1 MAMEMGG
8 GSSKPGRAAPSM
20 NVTPLVDVVLV
31 LLIIFMVITP
41 MLAKQFWLHL
51 PSKPDETDHAPPL
64 PGEEKPIV
72 VFVTR
77 EGDIKINR
85 DVIPKAT
92 FSQKVRGVL
101 AASGRRTVFFD
112 AAEEAQFGKAVEAMD
127 LARAGGASTIVVLT
141 AALRQD

>member
-8 GSSKPGRAAPSM
+8 GPNKAGRAAPSM

-51 PSKPDETDHAPPL
+51 PAKPDDTEQAAPSPND
-64 PGEEKPIV
+64 EKPIV
-72 VFVTR
+72 VFVTA
-77 EGDIKINR
+77 EGEIKINR
-85 DVIPKAT
+85 DVIPKST
-92 FSQKVRGVL
+92 FARKIRGVL

-112 AAEEAQFGKAVEAMD
+112 ASEDAQFGKAVEAMD
-127 LARAGGASTIVVLT
+127 LAREGGASTIVVLT
-141 AALRQD
+141 AALPQ